1 MDYKAFSAFLDQ
13 DASYQATLKN
23 HQELWAEVRSAE
35 TDVRMALRRVTRLM
49 LAVDVLRQHQ
59 FKFEGLSEDQTKTL
73 EEFTTDCDETWYSQ
87 YDQAG
92 DDIEETAVAACAMV
106 VEKRETTDGGH
117 FEMRRLDWEKAKKA
131 REDYNRSV
139 DNTLDSDQRKKWRG
153 GGYDHA
159 FGKPGMGASNGISIS
174 TGTISIGGRVKKQG
188 EHGEE
193 QE

>member
-49 LAVDVLRQHQ
+49 LAVDVVRQHQ

-106 VEKRETTDGGH
+106 VEKRAELKD
-117 FEMRRLDWEKAKKA
+117 KKIKA
-131 REDYNRSV
+131 REHCDLLNFARE
-139 DNTLDSDQRKKWRG
+139 QARE
-153 GGYDHA
+153 A
-159 FGKPGMGASNGISIS
+159 FD
-174 TGTISIGGRVKKQG
+174 KQKA
-188 EHGEE
+188 EATETAE
-193 QE
+193 AVS